1 MEQESKNE
9 DHNEYPLQKVPHDK
23 LKYVMNGFKGWDFI
37 FINNGGIANSKE
49 QGKIQAY
56 LKGI

>member
-1 MEQESKNE
+1 MEEESKNE

-49 QGKIQAY
+49 
-56 LKGI
+56 